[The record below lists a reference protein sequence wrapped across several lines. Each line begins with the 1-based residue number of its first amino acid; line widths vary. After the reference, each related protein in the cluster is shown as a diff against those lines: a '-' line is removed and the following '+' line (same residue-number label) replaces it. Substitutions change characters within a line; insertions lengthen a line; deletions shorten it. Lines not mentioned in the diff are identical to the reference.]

1 MEFAYYKEKNLDSFE
16 NQLKELALN
25 KHYKYNKEVEV
36 LKEDEI
42 LEKSSSYERELLK
55 IFKDKAQMTTYHFKN
70 HKSNYLIIVGE
81 TKDPGVIGLA
91 VIFDKK
97 PFKQTGK
104 LAMASLLGLSILS
117 GGGIL
122 AAVAG
127 LGVLGSYFKRTLTV
141 KGPLG
146 KEIAQIIES
155 NFGKPIEIKD

>member
-1 MEFAYYKEKNLDSFE
+1 MEFAYYKQNNLNDFE

-36 LKEDEI
+36 IKEEEI
-42 LEKSSSYERELLK
+42 LEKSSSHEGELLK

-104 LAMASLLGLSILS
+104 LALGSLLAVSAISGGSILV
-117 GGGIL
+117 
-122 AAVAG
+122 AMAG
-127 LGVLGSYFKRTLTV
+127 LGVLSSYLSRTLII

-146 KEIAQIIES
+146 KELSQIIES
-155 NFGKPIEIKD
+155 NFGKPIEIKE

>member
-1 MEFAYYKEKNLDSFE
+1 MKEI
-16 NQLKELALN
+16 ALN

-42 LEKSSSYERELLK
+42 LEKSSNHERELLK

-97 PFKQTGK
+97 PFKQTEK
-104 LAMASLLGLSILS
+104 LAMATLLGLSILS

-122 AAVAG
+122 AAVAS
-127 LGVLGSYFKRTLTV
+127 LGVLGSYAKRSFAI

-155 NFGKPIEIKD
+155 NFGKPIEIKE